1 MTSRERLI
9 TTLEH
14 QEPDRVPIDLGGAAT
29 GIELEA
35 YEDLKRYLKIKENLE
50 IDEKTTL
57 FSRCHVEPAE
67 RILERLKVDTR
78 YLRLNPLKPKI
89 ESDGS
94 YVDEWGIKWKKP
106 KSSFYY
112 DIIKHPLR
120 DTKSIKDL
128 EKYNWPDPHDPKRT
142 EGLRDKA
149 RKLYKNTGYA
159 LIADMVG
166 LGIFEQS
173 WALRGLE
180 KFFIDMVVNR
190 EFAEALLNKVTNIHI
205 QLWDEFLNA
214 VGDYVEVAV
223 VSDDVGGMNG
233 LLMSPQLYR
242 NLIKP
247 AEKRLWQFIKQKAKV
262 YLFYHC
268 CGAIYELIPDFIELG
283 VDILNPVQV
292 SAKGMDTKKLKKD
305 FGKEMTFWGGGCD
318 TQRILPFGDIEEVR
332 EEVKSRIKDLGS
344 GGGFVFNQ
352 VHNIQPNVPP
362 ENIIVMFETV
372 ERYSK
377 YLV

>member
-1 MTSRERLI
+1 MKSRERVLY
-9 TTLEH
+9 TLNH

-29 GIELEA
+29 GIELKA
-35 YEDLKRYLKIKENLE
+35 YEVLKKYLKIKENLE
-50 IDEKTTL
+50 IKEKTIL

-67 RILERLKVDTR
+67 RILERFKVDTR

-89 ESDGS
+89 EPDGS
-94 YVDEWGIKWKKP
+94 
-106 KSSFYY
+106 
-112 DIIKHPLR
+112 
-120 DTKSIKDL
+120 KDL

-149 RKLYKNTGYA
+149 RKLYENTGYA

-180 KFFIDMVVNR
+180 KFFTDMVINR
-190 EFAEALLNKVTNIHI
+190 GFAEALLNKVADIHI
-205 QLWDEFLNA
+205 QLWDEFLDA

-247 AEKRLWQFIKQKAKV
+247 VEKRLWQFIKQKAKV

-283 VDILNPVQV
+283 VDILNPVQI
-292 SAKGMDTKKLKKD
+292 SAKGMDTKKLKRD
-305 FGKEMTFWGGGCD
+305 FGKEITFWGGGCD

-332 EEVKSRIKDLGS
+332 EEVQSRIKDLGP

-362 ENIIVMFETV
+362 ENIVVMFEAV
-372 ERYSK
+372 EK
-377 YLV
+377 YGKYPV